1 MSRLKSANRLKHVL
15 ILPEEKEKNSNRYNY
30 DLTSYTQLTSTPDL
44 SNYRDKT
51 DYKKNKIKKSNSNR
65 ISDKNT
71 ERKSHE
77 NVETNLNSLC
87 SSRNFISST
96 YVRINSARIKS
107 GSKTRVLVQ
116 KENQT
121 RVQNEFLL
129 DPQTDNMNIQKN
141 IIGSM
146 HFYGNFIN
154 NPLTSNQYL
163 INPNYNH
170 NLFLM
175 KSSKYY
181 FPQINPENM
190 ELNENLAL
198 KKSYGIKI
206 QEQQQHINKT
216 ETNTDFTSNSSN
228 KLINGGVC
236 TSSLKQ
242 PRPQSMKLSNKKVCF
257 SDLNQQ
263 LEDKDKRISTII
275 TQTNTEKN
283 LISINRN
290 NLITKNMFLNYKPK
304 ESEETLLNNIL
315 SSRADKNT
323 IRRHFSN
330 SETLL
335 NRPKTTSSIK

>member
-15 ILPEEKEKNSNRYNY
+15 ILPEEKEKNKNRYNY
-30 DLTSYTQLTSTPDL
+30 DVASYTQLTSTPDL

-71 ERKSHE
+71 ERNSHE

-116 KENQT
+116 KENQI
-121 RVQNEFLL
+121 RVQNEFLF
-129 DPQTDNMNIQKN
+129 DPQTDIQKN

-154 NPLTSNQYL
+154 NPLTSNQNL

-170 NLFLM
+170 NLLLM

-181 FPQINPENM
+181 FPQLNPESM
-190 ELNENLAL
+190 ELNENSVL
-198 KKSYGIKI
+198 KKSYEIKI
-206 QEQQQHINKT
+206 QEQHINKT

-228 KLINGGVC
+228 KLSNGGVC

-263 LEDKDKRISTII
+263 VEDKDKRISTII

-315 SSRADKNT
+315 SSRAHKNT
-323 IRRHFSN
+323 IRRHFSS